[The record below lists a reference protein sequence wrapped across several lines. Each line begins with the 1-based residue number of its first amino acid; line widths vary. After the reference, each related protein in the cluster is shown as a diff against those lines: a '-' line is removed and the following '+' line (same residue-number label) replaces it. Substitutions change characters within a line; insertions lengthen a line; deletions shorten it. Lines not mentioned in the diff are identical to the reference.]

1 MKRGTLIGL
10 LGGTAV
16 FITAGTVWAL
26 SQRKKRE
33 ARNAAAA
40 AQVKAAVAA
49 GAPPPTPP
57 PEPRKNAVEQ
67 LLDVMV
73 AAPPAKKKEVKKAR
87 EAQFFYKEAQSACS
101 AAEALRE
108 AEEEFTP
115 WFGFMDSAEKKKA
128 RGVLNEAYWEA
139 YGACNAQAVP
149 NEKSMQYWRN
159 LIQAGRDQE
168 SSAAVFAVFNS
179 SVDHALHGRQ
189 VAGFGRL
196 GGRRVGLGN
205 YLTVGGRR

>member
-33 ARNAAAA
+33 ARNAASA

-49 GAPPPTPP
+49 GAQPPVQP
-57 PEPRKNAVEQ
+57 PEPAKTFLEKLVEK
-67 LLDVMV
+67 MV
-73 AAPPAKKKEVKKAR
+73 DAPSAKQKEVTKVR
-87 EAQFFYKEAQSACS
+87 EAQFFYQEAQSACS
-101 AAEALRE
+101 AAEALLE
-108 AEEEFTP
+108 AKEEFTP
-115 WFGFMDSAEKKKA
+115 WFALTDSREKA
-128 RGVLNEAYWEA
+128 RTRDILDEAYWDA

-189 VAGFGRL
+189 VGGFGRL

-205 YLTVGGRR
+205 YLMVRGR